1 MHREAQSRS
10 TAEKTV
16 GDLKQDFD
24 CLNNETKEVKKAHA
38 SAEAGLKN
46 ATKQADDL
54 RVQLRKSKE
63 KLTAE

>member
-10 TAEKTV
+10 TAEKAA

-24 CLNNETKEVKKAHA
+24 RLNNEIKEAKKAHA

-54 RVQLRKSKE
+54 QIGRASCRERVC
-63 KLTAE
+63 